1 MKSKLK
7 NVTGVI
13 FCGII
18 VFGASAQA
26 ASTETEN
33 SLTTLAKKIVELRLE
48 VETLNSELMAS
59 KTELQSKLKGKG
71 SRIANL
77 EVQIGQEDVRNKQ
90 LQEKLD
96 AIKEQI
102 SEVKKGEDLT
112 PLVKSNIT
120 RIKQNIAEGLPF
132 QTEKRLKDAN
142 DIFEKLNGGVI
153 TAEIALGR
161 TWALYEDE
169 LRLTRENALYRQ
181 TIVLNG
187 SEKLATVAK
196 IGMMKM
202 YFHTIDN
209 KVGTAQTS
217 PGGKYIYV
225 EETEENRKNLIFGL
239 IDGLKKQIRYG
250 RYNLPVAMNAGGQK

>member
-1 MKSKLK
+1 MKSKLIK
-7 NVTGVI
+7 VTKVI
-13 FCGII
+13 FCGI
-18 VFGASAQA
+18 VTFGLTAQSASAKN
-26 ASTETEN
+26 EN

-48 VETLNSELMAS
+48 VENLNSELMAS

-77 EVQIGQEDVRNKQ
+77 EVQIGQEEVRKKQ
-90 LQEKLD
+90 LQEKLE

-102 SEVKKGEDLT
+102 SKVKKGEDLT

-120 RIKQNIAEGLPF
+120 RIKDNIEQGLPF

-142 DIFEKLNGGVI
+142 DIYEKLNGGVI
-153 TAEIALGR
+153 TAESALGR

-169 LRLTRENALYRQ
+169 LRLTRENALHRQ

-196 IGMMKM
+196 VGMMQM

-209 KVGTAQTS
+209 KVGTVQKS
-217 PGGKYIYV
+217 PEGKYIYV
-225 EETEENRKNLIFGL
+225 EETDEIRKNMIFSL

-250 RYNLPVAMNAGGQK
+250 RYDLPVAMNSGGQK

>member
-7 NVTGVI
+7 KVTLVI
-13 FCGII
+13 FCGI
-18 VFGASAQA
+18 VTFNASAK
-26 ASTETEN
+26 STSTRNEN
-33 SLTTLAKKIVELRLE
+33 SLTTLAKKIVELRME
-48 VETLNSELMAS
+48 VENLNSELMAS

-77 EVQIGQEDVRNKQ
+77 EVQIGQEDVRKKQ

-102 SEVKKGEDLT
+102 SKVKKGEDLT
-112 PLVKSNIT
+112 PLVKSNIR
-120 RIKQNIAEGLPF
+120 RIKENIEQGLPF
-132 QTEKRLKDAN
+132 QMEKRVKDAD

-153 TAEIALGR
+153 TAESALGR

-169 LRLTRENALYRQ
+169 LRLTRENALHRQ

-196 IGMMKM
+196 VGMMQM

-209 KVGTAQTS
+209 KVGIVQKS
-217 PGGKYIYV
+217 PEGKYIYV
-225 EETEENRKNLIFGL
+225 EETDETRKNMIFSL

-250 RYNLPVAMNAGGQK
+250 RYDLPVAMNSGGQK